1 MPKNVIVTLS
11 TVACV
16 LQLSGP
22 LRADEPQ
29 RVPELTVQ
37 TDNKADSRLVV
48 EIPEMV
54 QTWTDQCTDKEK
66 AEDADALHCWR
77 AAAAVADE
85 YASGFSGP
93 LAEQV
98 RRLQVAWLQRA
109 SQLQSTRLSSA
120 ENEPRIA
127 ASVRPVRK
135 KLSADTLRRAR
146 KVLAAPGSNEAAP
159 AAKQRK
165 KTIAAGKR
173 PQKTVRLA
181 KARDVKVVPAD
192 YVSRDTRPG
201 SQAAARAGDAPRK
214 AEMRAIREELDGIA
228 GRIAAKAGDVT
239 VVPAG
244 YVLRDTRPGSR
255 AAARA
260 GDAPRNAEMR
270 AIREELDRIA
280 GRIDCLSRN
289 CAKGEKVH

>member
-1 MPKNVIVTLS
+1 MIATGRGVNSPALTRPRLNCAAKNPIPDSSKHRISERTSMPKNVIVTLS

-29 RVPELTVQ
+29 QVPELAVQ

-54 QTWTDQCTDKEK
+54 QTWTDQCTDKEN
-66 AEDADALHCWR
+66 AEDADAPHCWR

-109 SQLQSTRLSSA
+109 SQLQSTRLSPA

-165 KTIAAGKR
+165 NTVAAGKR
-173 PQKTVRLA
+173 PQKSVRLA
-181 KARDVKVVPAD
+181 KARDVKVVSAAD
-192 YVSRDTRPG
+192 DCVIPG
-201 SQAAARAGDAPRK
+201 PAARPQRAPAMHRGK
-214 AEMRAIREELDGIA
+214 PRC
-228 GRIAAKAGDVT
+228 GRSAKSWTG
-239 VVPAG
+239 
-244 YVLRDTRPGSR
+244 
-255 AAARA
+255 
-260 GDAPRNAEMR
+260 
-270 AIREELDRIA
+270 
-280 GRIDCLSRN
+280 
-289 CAKGEKVH
+289 

>member
-1 MPKNVIVTLS
+1 MPKKLIVTLS

-29 RVPELTVQ
+29 RLPELTVQ

-66 AEDADALHCWR
+66 SADADALHCWR

-85 YASGFSGP
+85 YASGFSSP

-98 RRLQVAWLQRA
+98 RRLRVAWLQRA
-109 SQLQSTRLSSA
+109 SKLQSTRLSPA

-146 KVLAAPGSNEAAP
+146 KVPAAQGSNEAAP
-159 AAKQRK
+159 ADKQRK

-173 PQKTVRLA
+173 PQKSVRLA
-181 KARDVKVVPAD
+181 KARDVKVPAA

-239 VVPAG
+239 VVPAA
-244 YVLRDTRPGSR
+244 YVSRDTRPGSR

-260 GDAPRNAEMR
+260 GDAPSKAEMR

-280 GRIDCLSRN
+280 GRIDCLSRK
-289 CAKGEKVH
+289 CAKSEKGS